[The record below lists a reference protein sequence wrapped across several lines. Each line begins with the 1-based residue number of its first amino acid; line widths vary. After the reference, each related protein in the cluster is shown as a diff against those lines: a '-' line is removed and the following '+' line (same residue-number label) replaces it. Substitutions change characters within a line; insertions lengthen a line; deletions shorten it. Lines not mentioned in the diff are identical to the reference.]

1 MSCMMLA
8 AAPALGAC
16 SGVGAPFSSAQ
27 NLRTAFLGMMASC
40 LIAGSCTILLW
51 LIRRRSVYPALL
63 ALALAVQSLA
73 LFSSGGDCQQM
84 AADAGQAG
92 PVICLLLATVGLLR
106 SKREL
111 AQQGRSRAL
120 LAWTLLFLGGAVA
133 AWFGPWSL
141 RPLPSQ
147 SWYLVYPPFSEFK
160 EAQDRISAKTGA
172 PAKGFEV
179 LGRGIPHLQVEST
192 YEANNAAHVNFHH
205 RFRLLTGSDKS
216 GAAWAILAMPVDWP
230 EGGHWQQY
238 LLLPD
243 GRVYAKPDPGDQRFL
258 LDAIPADPV
267 ADGWVLSD
275 YLSRH

>member
-1 MSCMMLA
+1 
-8 AAPALGAC
+8 
-16 SGVGAPFSSAQ
+16 
-27 NLRTAFLGMMASC
+27 MMASC
-40 LIAGSCTILLW
+40 LIAGAGTFLLW
-51 LIRRRSVYPALL
+51 LVNRRSLYPVLL

-84 AADAGQAG
+84 AAAAGQLG
-92 PVICLLLATVGLLR
+92 PVICLLLGAAGLVR
-106 SKREL
+106 SKRAS
-111 AQQGRSRAL
+111 AQQGRSLAL

-147 SWYLVYPPFSEFK
+147 WVYLAYPPFSRFK

-172 PAKGFEV
+172 PATDFEV

-192 YEANNAAHVNFHH
+192 YEANNAAHLNFHH
-205 RFRLLTGSDKS
+205 RFRLLTGSEKS
-216 GAAWAILAMPVDWP
+216 GVAWAILAMPVGWP
-230 EGGHWQQY
+230 EGGHWQQF

-243 GRVYAKPDPGDQRFL
+243 GRVYSKDDPGDQRFL
-258 LDAIPADPV
+258 LDAIPIDPA